1 MIEVDQQP
9 RGRLA
14 ARTRTRIRT
23 PLWRRIT
30 ALFSLAF
37 VSVVSGVA
45 LAGLLGMT
53 ALLLLFLLER
63 AIAT

>member
-1 MIEVDQQP
+1 MIAVDRQP
-9 RGRLA
+9 QGRPA
-14 ARTRTRIRT
+14 SGVRSRIRT

-30 ALFSLAF
+30 AFFSLAF
-37 VSVVSGVA
+37 MSVLGGVA
-45 LAGLLGMT
+45 LAGLLGIA

>member
-1 MIEVDQQP
+1 MIAVDQQAGA
-9 RGRLA
+9 GRA
-14 ARTRTRIRT
+14 TRVRSRIRI

-30 ALFSLAF
+30 AVFSLAF
-37 VSVVSGVA
+37 MSVLGGIA
-45 LAGLLGMT
+45 LAGLLGMA